1 MKIEICIDRQ
11 ELRGTQA
18 VSFEVYDS
26 GGGNVGTLV
35 IGKAGIRWQEPKA
48 SVIARA
54 KSWNEV
60 IKWLQ
65 KHGRIVRR

>member
-1 MKIEICIDRQ
+1 MKIGISIENQ
-11 ELRGTQA
+11 LLSGTKP

-26 GGGNVGTLV
+26 NGNIGTLK

-48 SVIARA
+48 TVYEQA

-60 IKWLQ
+60 IKWLRE
-65 KHGRIVRR
+65 HGRTLRK